1 LQFDCGAIP
10 ELASNRNSLF
20 RHSPVRAE
28 VGMNTNVKRIRKQ
41 DGQLLL
47 MGPCTVTKKL
57 YSVVVSDQA
66 VVNYYQ
72 LGMKAQDAFP
82 ELSAEQREFLISGI
96 SPEGWK
102 QIFGTSD
109 SSLEQSE
116 A

>member
-1 LQFDCGAIP
+1 
-10 ELASNRNSLF
+10 
-20 RHSPVRAE
+20 
-28 VGMNTNVKRIRKQ
+28 MYTNVKKIRKP
-41 DGQLLL
+41 DGRLLL
-47 MGPCTVTKKL
+47 VGPCTVTKKL

-66 VVNYYQ
+66 VINYYQ

-82 ELSAEQREFLISGI
+82 ELPADQREFLISGV

-102 QIFGTSD
+102 QIFGNSN